1 MKITMKICCVY
12 RPIRQT
18 QMTYPTPNQPLG
30 PPTPL
35 LQMFRA
41 PGSELFIDPASHH
54 QGAAAPCH
62 AAFRHASGVPGDG
75 GFLDLEVTNLSP
87 PSNHWWS
94 LLGGKGYFI
103 LCQFLFFCCSS
114 LDLLPESSGLQSTG
128 HQIWLE
134 VGNCTRFSD
143 VETTWDCPC
152 LCSLMFP
159 MARWWIDVYCKVLPK

>member
-87 PSNHWWS
+87 PSNHW
-94 LLGGKGYFI
+94 
-103 LCQFLFFCCSS
+103 
-114 LDLLPESSGLQSTG
+114 
-128 HQIWLE
+128 
-134 VGNCTRFSD
+134 
-143 VETTWDCPC
+143 
-152 LCSLMFP
+152 
-159 MARWWIDVYCKVLPK
+159 